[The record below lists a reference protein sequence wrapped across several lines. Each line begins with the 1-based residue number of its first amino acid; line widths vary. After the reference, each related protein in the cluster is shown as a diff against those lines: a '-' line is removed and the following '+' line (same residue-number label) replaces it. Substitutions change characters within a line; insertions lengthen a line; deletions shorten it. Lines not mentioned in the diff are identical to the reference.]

1 MRQPSMSVVSSFAA
15 LALLCAAASVPQQAR
30 AGGVEEE
37 AARQLELARGDLEAG
52 KPDRAIKA
60 AKSALR
66 LDPTQVD
73 ALLLHALALEAME
86 DYSAARALAL
96 AYLGAAGA
104 EASSE
109 AEALVARVDRAE
121 PVRTTVEQ
129 SDGGKVVV
137 SFSAREHVEDPV
149 LHWRVRGEW
158 KEVWM
163 ERTDQGDWTYSMT
176 LEGPAAARLSW
187 WVETGLGEP
196 LMAEGEDG
204 EERPFR
210 LAVK

>member
-1 MRQPSMSVVSSFAA
+1 MRQPSSSVVSSLIAFALVCVVSSA
-15 LALLCAAASVPQQAR
+15 PLEAR
-30 AGGVEEE
+30 AGAAEDE

-73 ALLLHALALEAME
+73 ALLVHALALEAQE

-96 AYLGAAGA
+96 AYMGAAG
-104 EASSE
+104 ETASSE
-109 AEALVARVDRAE
+109 GEALVARVDRAE

-129 SDGGKVVV
+129 TDDGKVVV
-137 SFSAREHVEDPV
+137 SFSAREHVEDPI

-163 ERTDQGDWTYSMT
+163 ERTDQGDWTYAMT
-176 LEGPAAARLSW
+176 LEGPAASRLNW